1 MECDTLLWAGANLNK
16 QTVCRPLALQDLEI
30 MHPSTDMPVEAADAP
45 TNGFVRT
52 LRRRRWFILFVIVPV
67 ILATIYYG
75 FIASDVYQSE
85 SRFVIKAPSQKQA
98 QTSTIANIIQ
108 STGVASGQDQA
119 KEVMDYINSRDA
131 LTDLSKKTN
140 VRAIFSNPDADMF
153 SRYPGL
159 FSDDSFEDMYKYYKD
174 MVDVSVDHDSNLS
187 VLRVKSFTPKEAHD
201 LNAGLLALSENLVN
215 RLNGRAQSKAIAEA
229 QNRVENAQV
238 RLRNARLRLR
248 EYRNSSDVM
257 DPTVEATG
265 VLEIS
270 NKLVSEQ
277 AALRAQLATMQR
289 ITPENPA
296 IPAIQ
301 SRINAIGGQ
310 IAAQNSRAVG
320 TGDGLASKL
329 TQYEN
334 LQVEQEFATQMLT
347 MAGATLE
354 QARSEALKQQY
365 YLETIVEPNQPDV
378 PAYPKRLQNILVVAA
393 GAFVLYL
400 IGWMLIVG
408 ILEHSPED

>member
-1 MECDTLLWAGANLNK
+1 MPLWDGANLNK
-16 QTVCRPLALQDLEI
+16 QAVCQSPALQDVEI
-30 MHPSTDMPVEAADAP
+30 MHPSTDMPVADAP
-45 TNGFVRT
+45 TNGFVGT

-67 ILATIYYG
+67 ILAAIYYG
-75 FIASDVYQSE
+75 LIASDVYQSE
-85 SRFVIKAPSQKQA
+85 SRFVIKAPSQKQT

-108 STGVASGQDQA
+108 STGVSSGQDQA

-131 LTDLSKKTN
+131 LNDLSKKTN

-159 FSDDSFEDMYKYYKD
+159 FSDNSFEDMYRYYKD
-174 MVDVSVDHDSNLS
+174 MVDVSVDHDSNLT
-187 VLRVKSFTPKEAHD
+187 VLRVKSFTAKEAHD

-229 QNRVENAQV
+229 ENRVQNAQIRV
-238 RLRNARLRLR
+238 RNARLRLR

-347 MAGATLE
+347 TASASLE

-365 YLETIVEPNQPDV
+365 YLETIVEPNKPDV